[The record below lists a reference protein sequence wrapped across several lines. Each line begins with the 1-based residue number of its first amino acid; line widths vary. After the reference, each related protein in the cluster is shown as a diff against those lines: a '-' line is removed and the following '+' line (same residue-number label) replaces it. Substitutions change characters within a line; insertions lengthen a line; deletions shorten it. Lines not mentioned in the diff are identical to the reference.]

1 MSRRASVFLLLA
13 CLTVSLLA
21 VGYPLYVIRPFRA
34 QGARELAVALAVM
47 RFRLASTVISV
58 VAALFATVV
67 YWRLQRRWWRR
78 GLTVLGTA
86 FVCLLAWVSRV
97 NIYELMF
104 HPDSHPS
111 FRAASEMKLDQDE
124 KVIAIK
130 VAGIARAYPIR
141 NISYHHAINDVL
153 GNTGIVATY

>member
-1 MSRRASVFLLLA
+1 MSRRSSVLILLA
-13 CLTVSLLA
+13 CLAVSLFA
-21 VGYPLYVIRPFRA
+21 VIYPTYVIRPFRA
-34 QGARELAVALAVM
+34 QGARELLVALAVM
-47 RFRLASTVISV
+47 RFRLAATVISV
-58 VAALFATVV
+58 IAALFATVV

-78 GLTVLGTA
+78 GLAVLGTA

-111 FRAASEMKLDQDE
+111 FRAASEMKLDKDE

-141 NISYHHAINDVL
+141 NISYHHVINDVL
-153 GNTGIVATY
+153 GSTGVVATY